1 MSDMRLNRLHGVS
14 RRAFLGGATLTGAGV
29 LLAACGLQAGPSDGS
44 GDMEKAD
51 APAKEDGKA
60 PASEGAE
67 AVLFWQWGTTYVPGF
82 DVLVGEYNEM
92 QDEVDLTVE
101 NPTGGYWDKVLAA
114 LAAQTGPDLFL
125 MNGVNI
131 KSWITGGRVNADLS
145 QYVSS
150 DQQATADLGAA
161 LASFVDWYSSDG
173 KASGTPWN
181 YSTSNTQYNQDHV
194 VAAGLT
200 PPAELGDGW
209 DWNAYQEYAEKLTQ
223 REGENITRFGSG
235 HLHGIETGWGNFIQM
250 NGGSVLSE
258 DRSRCVIASQEAI
271 DAVQFCVDMVQ
282 KHRVAPTRDEYTA
295 LRGENNLHPAYFLN
309 QGLVSIHSA
318 GDWYFNRYFEDPDL
332 NWDVTFLA
340 KSPNTG
346 QTGNNSNFRGT
357 VMNAASNNPDA
368 AWKWMAHSITK
379 PVQDRM
385 VELFNE
391 VPGRLDS
398 ALEFYTST
406 EAAGPPASRAMLEDS
421 LRATISLPTHDV
433 VTWQQMIR
441 EGVNPSMHPIFDN
454 EITVA
459 EGLKQL
465 QDQLNSIIDDAGSG

>member
-1 MSDMRLNRLHGVS
+1 MEKAKEITLHGLS
-14 RRAFLGGATLTGAGV
+14 RRAFLGGAALSGAGV
-29 LLAACGLQAGPSDGS
+29 LLAACGMQAGPTGES
-44 GDMEKAD
+44 GDMQQAD
-51 APAKEDGKA
+51 APAKEEAKA
-60 PASEGAE
+60 PAAEGAE
-67 AVLFWQWGTTYVPGF
+67 AVLFWQWGSTYVPGF
-82 DVLVGEYNEM
+82 DVLVNEYNEM

-101 NPTGGYWDKVLAA
+101 NPSGYWDKVLAA
-114 LAAQTGPDLFL
+114 LAAQTGPDIFL

-131 KSWITGGRVNADLS
+131 KSWITGGRVATDLS
-145 QYVSS
+145 QYVSG
-150 DQQATADLGAA
+150 DKQATDDLAAA
-161 LASFVDWYSSDG
+161 LPSFVDWYSTDG

-181 YSTSNTQYNQDHV
+181 YSTSNTQYNVDHV
-194 VAAGLT
+194 VAAGLA

-209 DWNAYQEYAEKLTQ
+209 DWNAMQEYGEKLTQ
-223 REGENITRFGSG
+223 REGENITRFGQG

-258 DRSRCVIASQEAI
+258 DRSKCVIATQESI
-271 DAVQFCVDMVQ
+271 DAVQFCVDMVH
-282 KHRVAPTRDEYTA
+282 KHRVAPTPDEYTA
-295 LRGENNLHPAYFLN
+295 LRGENRIHPAYFLN
-309 QGLVSIHSA
+309 QGLVSIHAA
-318 GDWYFNRYFEDPDL
+318 GDWYFNRYFEDPAL

-379 PVQDRM
+379 SVQDRV

-391 VPGRLDS
+391 VPARLDS
-398 ALEFYTST
+398 AIAFYTNT

-433 VTWQQMIR
+433 VTWTQMIR
-441 EGVNPSMHPIFDN
+441 EAVNPNMTPIFAN
-454 EITVA
+454 EITVP
-459 EGLKQL
+459 EGLNQL